1 MKTLPWLTLCM
12 ASCFAPMVW
21 AGESGTTLK
30 STEIMASPFRD
41 AKTIGTLNKG
51 DPVNIL
57 KRQGGWYQVT
67 SGKTNGWVRMLNIQ
81 RGEARKGSEVTGLAA
96 LASGRAGTGKVVA
109 TTGVRGLNEEDL
121 KTAQFNE
128 AEINNME
135 AQTVSKTEARAF
147 AAQAQLKSRRVD
159 YLAKP

>member
-1 MKTLPWLTLCM
+1 MKRQLLISLLACACYTTN
-12 ASCFAPMVW
+12 AW

-30 STEIMASPFRD
+30 PDEIKAAPFRD
-41 AKTIGTLNKG
+41 AKAVGTLNRG
-51 DPVNIL
+51 DTVDIL

-67 SGKTNGWVRMLNIQ
+67 SAKGNGWVRMLSV
-81 RGEARKGSEVTGLAA
+81 RKGEARKANEVTGLAG

-109 TTGVRGLNEEDL
+109 TTGIRGLSEEDL

-128 AEINNME
+128 SEVNAVE
-135 AQTVSKTEARAF
+135 AQTVSKNDARRF
-147 AAQAQLKSRRVD
+147 AERAKLKSSRFD